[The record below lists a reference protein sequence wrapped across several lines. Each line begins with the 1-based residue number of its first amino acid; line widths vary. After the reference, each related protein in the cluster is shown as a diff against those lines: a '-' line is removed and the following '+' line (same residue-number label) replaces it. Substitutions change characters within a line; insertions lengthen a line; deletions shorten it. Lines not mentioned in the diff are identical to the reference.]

1 MDENILE
8 QVYQEKLEERIVAQI
23 AKERD
28 IPLEKAMR
36 IYYSSNLADQ
46 IHQGM
51 EGIQYLDYKVLAQ
64 LLIETEGEKFSM

>member
-28 IPLEKAMR
+28 IPLEKAMQ

-51 EGIQYLDYKVLAQ
+51 EGIHYLDYKVLAQ
-64 LLIETEGEKFSM
+64 LLIETEDEKFSM

>member
-28 IPLEKAMR
+28 IPLEKAMQ

-64 LLIETEGEKFSM
+64 LLIETEDEKFSM

>member
-28 IPLEKAMR
+28 IPLEKAMQ

-64 LLIETEGEKFSM
+64 LLIETEDEKVSM

>member
-28 IPLEKAMR
+28 IPLEKAMQV
-36 IYYSSNLADQ
+36 YYSSNLADQ

-64 LLIETEGEKFSM
+64 LLIETEDEKFSM

>member
-28 IPLEKAMR
+28 IPLEKAMQ
-36 IYYSSNLADQ
+36 IYYCSNLTDQ

-64 LLIETEGEKFSM
+64 MLSETEGA